1 MKRDKI
7 DKKKIFFCSTNSF
20 EYEKNDG
27 IGNNLFSLNR
37 VYSEINRFIFFSI
50 IFQPLES
57 PTRSN
62 DIDVPMRESVIV
74 APSTSSSQ
82 SLAEQSI
89 AAGVTPSPFS
99 SSAAMFDAIRRIED
113 RYKDEFT
120 MSAELPYKANMVR
133 HHNKNQPGTDEERIK
148 KECQT
153 MSSRVSRHKLKF
165 VQNRMAADN
174 DAMYKVL
181 KEKINMLVNMECF
194 IDDVLMKNGHDAI
207 DWQAAWANE
216 SACAAANVGDG
227 NDTDTIDA
235 TMTNGSSVP
244 QPKRRRRGIKP
255 KVKRELVDD
264 DDTASSPDSVQ
275 MPIVE

>member
-1 MKRDKI
+1 
-7 DKKKIFFCSTNSF
+7 
-20 EYEKNDG
+20 
-27 IGNNLFSLNR
+27 
-37 VYSEINRFIFFSI
+37 
-50 IFQPLES
+50 
-57 PTRSN
+57 
-62 DIDVPMRESVIV
+62 MRESVIV
-74 APSTSSSQ
+74 APSTSSTQ

-99 SSAAMFDAIRRIED
+99 SAAEMFAAIRRIED
-113 RYKDEFT
+113 QYRDEFT
-120 MSAELPYKANMVR
+120 MSGELPYKANMVR
-133 HHNKNQPGTDEERIK
+133 NHNKRQPETEEERIK
-148 KECQT
+148 KESQT
-153 MSSRVSRHKLKF
+153 ISSRVSRHRLKY

-174 DAMYKVL
+174 DAMYNVL

-194 IDDVLMKNGHDAI
+194 IDDVLMKNGRDPI

-255 KVKRELVDD
+255 EVKRELVDD
-264 DDTASSPDSVQ
+264 DDTASSASHDSAQ
-275 MPIVE
+275 MPIE